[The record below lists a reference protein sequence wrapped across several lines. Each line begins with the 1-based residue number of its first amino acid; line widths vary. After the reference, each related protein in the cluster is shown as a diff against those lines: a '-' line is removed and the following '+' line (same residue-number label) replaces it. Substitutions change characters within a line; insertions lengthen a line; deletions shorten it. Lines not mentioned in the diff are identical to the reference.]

1 MRIFDIK
8 NKANSLLFNYEK
20 IFKVFIYI
28 GLINVLISIVSHV
41 SSLISIFL
49 SILTLTIGHGYVVSS
64 LKTVNNMQDQIEPV
78 DDALVGFTKIK
89 KLFPTYFIYQLIL
102 TVIVIAICFIAA
114 FIVFIAIGKENI
126 QLLFQLFATY
136 GTNMTLNSTQL
147 LQMEELI
154 SNGVEIVLIFA
165 LIIVFVSL
173 IYSLQFGLYP
183 YVLEKYDIKG
193 IAALKESSRLMKG
206 NKWTLFKLQLS
217 FIGWIILASLVVGL
231 LSNVI
236 GTFISNASIVNGIA
250 SIIAVFAETYLFNMK
265 LNVCMAVFYE
275 ELDYYDKNTETVDE
289 GESL

>member
-183 YVLEKYDIKG
+183 YILEKYDIKG

-236 GTFISNASIVNGIA
+236 ETFISNASIVNGIA

>member
-236 GTFISNASIVNGIA
+236 GTFIP
-250 SIIAVFAETYLFNMK
+250 
-265 LNVCMAVFYE
+265 
-275 ELDYYDKNTETVDE
+275 
-289 GESL
+289 